1 MYLHY
6 PKRLLSVTEHF
17 IWSPVRQ
24 WGMKSQNKRCRRFS
38 TSVQWNPWCHRVA
51 GVYRPFNLSQWVK
64 LGTRSVLS
72 AVCQHSHR
80 STFGLQES
88 LWRNI
93 HVIAADFCLCP
104 KSHATHVFGVVL
116 IERLLAAEM
125 THCVLKWPVETF
137 TVALHTFR
145 DCKSRFISPSAAPV
159 LPWVVFLSV
168 AAVVLVLNSA
178 SCTFHWMQI

>member
-1 MYLHY
+1 MRHEVAEQ
-6 PKRLLSVTEHF
+6 K
-17 IWSPVRQ
+17 I
-24 WGMKSQNKRCRRFS
+24 CRRLS
-38 TSVQWNPWCHRVA
+38 TSVQWNPWCQRVA
-51 GVYRPFNLSQWVK
+51 GVWASSAFTGCLMWVSEWK

-72 AVCQHSHR
+72 AVCQHSHW

-88 LWRNI
+88 LLRKF

-104 KSHATHVFGVVL
+104 KSHATYVFGVVL

-145 DCKSRFISPSAAPV
+145 DGKSRFIPSAALL
-159 LPWVVFLSV
+159 LPWVGFLSV
-168 AAVVLVLNSA
+168 AAVVLLLNSA
-178 SCTFHWMQI
+178 SCIFHWMQI